1 MHPNRYLEGNIQKT
15 SDMVNSLIV
24 LVLYIYFVVVIVIC
38 YVIYVCF
45 ELITLGHLSKCKL
58 KNGSILQ
65 ICRYVKLTLKLK
77 VKMLWL
83 KLKYILVLALI
94 FSFSTLCQI
103 TYLYHLHIILY
114 TSFPLCHVCMLY
126 KTTYQIGGHL
136 NIDL

>member
-1 MHPNRYLEGNIQKT
+1 
-15 SDMVNSLIV
+15 MVNSLIV
-24 LVLYIYFVVVIVIC
+24 LVSFYIYFVVLVIVIC

-45 ELITLGHLSKCKL
+45 ELITLGHLPKCKL

-83 KLKYILVLALI
+83 KIKFILVSALI
-94 FSFSTLCQI
+94 FVKSP

-114 TSFPLCHVCMLY
+114 TSFPLCHVFMLY
-126 KTTYQIGGHL
+126 KTTYQIGRGPFKHRFMIYMIL
-136 NIDL
+136 L